1 MPSVVVQFGHEIE
14 KEILNNPEIQG
25 EEWYWDTIT
34 TSPTHMKLVRSIDWN
49 DSNGH

>member
-1 MPSVVVQFGHEIE
+1 MSSVVIQFGHEIE
-14 KEILNNPEIQG
+14 KEVLTIQIQG

-49 DSNGH
+49 NPNMDH

>member
-1 MPSVVVQFGHEIE
+1 MPSCNTVWLYEIE
-14 KEILNNPEIQG
+14 KEVLLVTQG

-49 DSNGH
+49 NQT